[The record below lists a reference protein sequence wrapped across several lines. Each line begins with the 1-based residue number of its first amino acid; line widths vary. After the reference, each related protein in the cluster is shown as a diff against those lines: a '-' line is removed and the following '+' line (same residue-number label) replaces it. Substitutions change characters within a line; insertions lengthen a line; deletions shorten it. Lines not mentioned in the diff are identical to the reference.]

1 MAGYIGGGTSTTL
14 TSVSGN
20 EIGTDEL
27 NVEGNGTVGQA
38 LTSDGDGSMT
48 WATLAADSISE
59 GNSSVEVVDTG
70 SGYITA
76 TTDGSERM
84 RIDSSGNVG
93 IGTSSPTSG
102 YKLDVS
108 GDVRLYSNGAVTS
121 ELRSDWAGLQLGT
134 TSNHYLAFRT
144 NNTERARIDTSG
156 NFQFNSG
163 YGTPATAYGCRA
175 WVNFNGTGT
184 VAIRASG
191 NVSSVT
197 DNSTGDYTLN
207 FSNAMPDA
215 NYNAVAMGRTWPNV
229 QSEGFVI
236 AFRNN
241 AGDGT
246 TGRTA
251 SNIRI
256 SSLNQVTNSTDSP
269 YVGVSI
275 FR

>member
-1 MAGYIGGGTSTTL
+1 MAGYIGKSQGVTQVDGYTRSEVDSL
-14 TSVSGN
+14 LSG
-20 EIGTDEL
+20 I
-27 NVEGNGTVGQA
+27 A
-38 LTSDGDGSMT
+38 SDAIT
-48 WATLAADSISE
+48 E

-70 SGYITA
+70 TGYVAVTV
-76 TTDGSERM
+76 DGSEKTRVTPT
-84 RIDSSGNVG
+84 GLG
-93 IGTSSPTSG
+93 IGVTAPSTDLHLSSANPTITLTDGVVSATI
-102 YKLDVS
+102 S
-108 GDVRLYSNGAVTS
+108 GDSANLTYTTVSTNRDHFFKAGATSLAEINGDGS
-121 ELRSDWAGLQLGT
+121 
-134 TSNHYLAFRT
+134 FK
-144 NNTERARIDTSG
+144 
-156 NFQFNSG
+156 FNSG
-163 YGTPATAYGCRA
+163 YGSVATAYGCRA

-207 FSNAMPDA
+207 FSTAMPDA

-256 SSLNQVTNSTDSP
+256 SALNQATNSTDSP